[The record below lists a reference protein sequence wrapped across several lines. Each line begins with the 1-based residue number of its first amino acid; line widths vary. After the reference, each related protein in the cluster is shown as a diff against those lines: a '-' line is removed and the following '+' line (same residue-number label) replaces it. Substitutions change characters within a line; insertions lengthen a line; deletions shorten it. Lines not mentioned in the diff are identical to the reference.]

1 MAELRAT
8 PQSPGWAWLA
18 EKLGATRRA
27 LDEAFPLA
35 PGSFLLQGTPEEVRE
50 WSYGNYPLRLQHPYA
65 GRTASRMPSVQPGR
79 GQALADTALLAAE
92 LTPVVGPLA
101 RVARST
107 AASVQSTPPL
117 GAIKAPGGNWLAGQ
131 VEKTIAPIKQAGT
144 SNTEILA
151 PGIGVTE
158 QSLGRGEAINKWLD
172 SKLTKYIKN
181 EMATERDPLRLQAD
195 RWATEQQ
202 PKLLAEKQKQID
214 KAQADFDKAQRER
227 GQPPEEL
234 TRSRARILELEKER
248 DFIAARKGLHFAPR
262 PTPELYRNE
271 TRHAREMFGFPRDPI
286 ASSETGKL
294 WEDLADRYLGQRSRA
309 GEIIS
314 PNYYLRPED
323 ASRVYAENPWLFKV
337 PPETDVQMLN
347 RGLSQQDTGFKHMAD
362 ELRNAL
368 NPDSGLPKEL
378 QVSAKDLDKMTVP
391 QVADLVDRID
401 AYRAVQKAEADKL
414 AAQKSIVVHKE
425 YPESEQG
432 LRWVEMKPLENPDT
446 QLPENWT
453 VKQDQLGGKNVFYVV
468 NDKGENVVKGAGFD
482 VQDSPEQAIALA
494 RKELS
499 KKDLEEAL
507 KYEGDIMQHCV
518 GGYCP
523 DVIEGRSRIFSLR
536 DSSGRPHVTIEVAP
550 QPRNVGVQDI
560 PDKYLEDALLIL
572 SEKDPDI
579 EFKNPE
585 AIDRLAGDLWRA
597 DNPDTQRIVQIKGL
611 NNRKP
616 ADEYLPYV
624 QDFVRS
630 GQWSDVKDMEHTGL
644 YAVDPASEL
653 SQVMTQAGRDLPKFV
668 TDAELTELL
677 NEFMP
682 GRFSRGGAVRGY
694 DPSAIE
700 RIVQDFET
708 NPPRYAE
715 GGGVQAPEGSAELQ
729 AIQRRLAELI
739 QMNDPRNLPEIN
751 RLLAE
756 ENRIKNQYAQLD
768 ENIAALNQQMKQ
780 TIREFQQ
787 GRATAQDVQRFMPGQ
802 SEWDIHQRYGNTD
815 EGLLLT
821 PNVDFPSFEKLEKFQ
836 PPPGEIDEFGP
847 DGALRRRDV
856 LRAQRG
862 GVVRY
867 DPTRVQGV
875 IDRFDEEFTA

>member
-35 PGSFLLQGTPEEVRE
+35 PGSFLLQGAPEEVRE

-117 GAIKAPGGNWLAGQ
+117 GVIKAPGGNWLAGQ
-131 VEKTIAPIKQAGT
+131 VERALNETKNLTAGLVGKTPESVLAEMKATYPPEVV
-144 SNTEILA
+144 NTLSPESFALVNRA
-151 PGIGVTE
+151 FADLEPKVA
-158 QSLGRGEAINKWLD
+158 LNKWID

-214 KAQADFDKAQRER
+214 KARADMERAQRER
-227 GQPPEEL
+227 GVDPEML
-234 TRSRARILELEKER
+234 TRSRAWILELEKER
-248 DFIAARKGLHFAPR
+248 DFIAARKGLHVDPENLTYGR
-262 PTPELYRNE
+262 HTVHPSGEVLERRGVSPTARQWETAADYAITPGQARTYLE
-271 TRHAREMFGFPRDPI
+271 TRNAD
-286 ASSETGKL
+286 TGVPTV
-294 WEDLADRYLGQRSRA
+294 ER
-309 GEIIS
+309 
-314 PNYYLRPED
+314 
-323 ASRVYAENPWLFKV
+323 NPWLLKV
-337 PPETDVQMLN
+337 PPETPVYDLSV
-347 RGLSQQDTGFKHMAD
+347 RGSEPSDLGFDHLID
-362 ELRNAL
+362 ELKNAMD
-368 NPDSGLPKEL
+368 PASALPRSL
-378 QVSAKDLDKMTVP
+378 RIDVKDIDKLTVP

-432 LRWVEMKPLENPDT
+432 LRWVEMKLIT
-446 QLPENWT
+446 
-453 VKQDQLGGKNVFYVV
+453 
-468 NDKGENVVKGAGFD
+468 
-482 VQDSPEQAIALA
+482 PEQLDLPKGYEIVEDPSRNQAGEIIKMGYRVKTPEGKMRSYGETPAQA
-494 RKELS
+494 YAQHFG

-523 DVIEGRSRIFSLR
+523 DVVEGRSRIFSLR
-536 DSSGRPHVTIEVAP
+536 DSKGEPHVTIEVNP
-550 QPRNVGVQDI
+550 MSRDEFI
-560 PDKYLEDALLIL
+560 
-572 SEKDPDI
+572 KDNYVSYRDMLQ
-579 EFKNPE
+579 EGRDFADRWVDQQLKNLFPKI
-585 AIDRLAGDLWRA
+585 A
-597 DNPDTQRIVQIKGL
+597 QIKGKA
-611 NNRKP
+611 NRAPKE
-616 ADEYLPYV
+616 EYLPFV

-630 GQWSDVKDMEHTGL
+630 GKWSDVKDMEHTGL
-644 YAVDPASEL
+644 IDLRDTRRALDALGTRDLGELKRLKETIKRDYVTPEEL
-653 SQVMTQAGRDLPKFV
+653 SQFRSTSGYA
-668 TDAELTELL
+668 A
-677 NEFMP
+677 
-682 GRFSRGGAVRGY
+682 GGAVRGY

-708 NPPRYAE
+708 NPPRYA
-715 GGGVQAPEGSAELQ
+715 A
-729 AIQRRLAELI
+729 
-739 QMNDPRNLPEIN
+739 
-751 RLLAE
+751 
-756 ENRIKNQYAQLD
+756 
-768 ENIAALNQQMKQ
+768 
-780 TIREFQQ
+780 
-787 GRATAQDVQRFMPGQ
+787 
-802 SEWDIHQRYGNTD
+802 
-815 EGLLLT
+815 
-821 PNVDFPSFEKLEKFQ
+821 
-836 PPPGEIDEFGP
+836 
-847 DGALRRRDV
+847 
-856 LRAQRG
+856 G

-867 DPTRVQGV
+867 DPAHVQGV